1 MAPCAFFHAG
11 PVGNSSVDDVIL
23 DCYRL
28 AKYYGNDPDVWLAKP
43 LSEVRL
49 HLKWTGQL
57 SKLLAEEA
65 ERARGDDG

>member
-1 MAPCAFFHAG
+1 MAPSAFFHAG

-28 AKYYGNDPDVWLAKP
+28 AKYYGSDPDVWLAKP
-43 LSEVRL
+43 LSQVRL

-57 SKLLAEEA
+57 SKILAEEA
-65 ERARGDDG
+65 ERAREDG